1 VEEAVKATIYNT
13 ACVRTFES
21 VLQAGPTGNGQY
33 FGVVQEVREETTPSG
48 LVARVSGGK
57 RHTFIPTRLITRA
70 EVEE

>member
-1 VEEAVKATIYNT
+1 VRARIVETAGEYN
-13 ACVRTFES
+13 FEN

-33 FGVVQEVREETTPSG
+33 FGVVQEVTEEVRPSG

-57 RHTFIPTRLITRA
+57 RHTFVPTRLIARA